1 MLSGGDIELGHLFS
15 ANGLVCGYASNL
27 RIEHLIPA
35 SRLATRYFLRLI
47 VGIVRSRAT
56 LELKYRFPPG
66 RLVRRLSAIGSLVL
80 ALAAT
85 PLLIL
90 RRDPLR
96 ELVFVFAARWA
107 KFLGPYA
114 Y

>member
-15 ANGLVCGYASNL
+15 ATGLVCGYAFNL

-35 SRLATRYFLRLI
+35 SRVTTRYFLRLI
-47 VGIVRSRAT
+47 VGIVRSEAT

-66 RLVRRLSAIGSLVL
+66 SLIRRLRAIGSILL
-80 ALAAT
+80 ALGAI
-85 PLLIL
+85 PLLVL
-90 RRDPLR
+90 RRDPFR
-96 ELVFVFAARWA
+96 ELLFVFAARWA
-107 KFLGPYA
+107 RLLGPYA